1 MSFITN
7 VRPITAK
14 ILNKLEPRIFP
25 TAISDSP
32 FEAATSEVASS
43 GIDVPRAT
51 IVIPIAREDTPKYLA
66 IEIAPLTNKSDP
78 SHSPI
83 TPAKNNMTNWFLQFP
98 LITQILI
105 VYLLGINLLTFFF
118 FGIDK
123 LKSQWKKRRVSE
135 KQLWFLCLIGGS
147 IGGLL
152 AMKYFRHKTKKTS
165 FQTVLI
171 LIIAVQITAIILYA
185 IQ

>member
-1 MSFITN
+1 
-7 VRPITAK
+7 
-14 ILNKLEPRIFP
+14 
-25 TAISDSP
+25 
-32 FEAATSEVASS
+32 
-43 GIDVPRAT
+43 
-51 IVIPIAREDTPKYLA
+51 
-66 IEIAPLTNKSDP
+66 
-78 SHSPI
+78 
-83 TPAKNNMTNWFLQFP
+83 MTNWFLQFP